1 MTKFLISLLA
11 LLVGFSA
18 AEAARPVSSSSTSVD
33 LAAAQAYVAASAQ
46 EADKAFEQPVHVTP
60 TARVHLMPVEGS
72 IAFVALAPDT
82 PVYRHDIILG

>member
-1 MTKFLISLLA
+1 MRILIYFLAMLS
-11 LLVGFSA
+11 GFSA

-33 LAAAQAYVAASAQ
+33 LAAAQAYVAAAVQ
-46 EADKAFEQPVHVTP
+46 EADKAFEPPVHVTP
-60 TARVHLMPVEGS
+60 TARVHLMPIEGS

>member
-1 MTKFLISLLA
+1 MRILIYLLA
-11 LLVGFSA
+11 MLSGFSA

-33 LAAAQAYVAASAQ
+33 LAAAQAYVAVSVQ